1 MDEMRLRLGEILVD
15 AGVLQQE
22 QLDQALAMQKAR
34 GIRLGQV
41 LLQENFISEPQL
53 VQALSRRLSIP
64 WVSLEYVDIPEE
76 ILQLVPPN
84 VAEEFFLIP
93 VYVQKVDP
101 KNKTLF
107 VAMNDPMDE
116 TALRFVSA
124 AAGMPV
130 KPMVAGPSDIS
141 TAIQYYYYGQE
152 DAQYQQAPLTRSS
165 SIPAPLWA
173 GAGEAKEAPEA
184 ELQRSGVPESAPIE
198 DPLSLEELTDQPIPI
213 EELTDS
219 TMPLADHDIVVEGN
233 IDSETPEADGEMRSQ
248 AEEKER
254 QQHLQR
260 EVEKH
265 MFGVGPSR
273 TRGRSLTL
281 LDGTTIRFGGANQ
294 RQPSSRS
301 KYSIEDLA
309 KGLKAHSAGLHTEFP
324 LPSDNWEDYFTAL
337 LSILVRK
344 NLVFFDELMREL
356 KKKR

>member
-1 MDEMRLRLGEILVD
+1 
-15 AGVLQQE
+15 
-22 QLDQALAMQKAR
+22 
-34 GIRLGQV
+34 
-41 LLQENFISEPQL
+41 
-53 VQALSRRLSIP
+53 
-64 WVSLEYVDIPEE
+64 
-76 ILQLVPPN
+76 
-84 VAEEFFLIP
+84 
-93 VYVQKVDP
+93 
-101 KNKTLF
+101 
-107 VAMNDPMDE
+107 
-116 TALRFVSA
+116 
-124 AAGMPV
+124 MPV

-152 DAQYQQAPLTRSS
+152 DAEYPQAPLMRSS

-173 GAGEAKEAPEA
+173 GAGEVKVKEAAAPERMSSEAPEA
-184 ELQRSGVPESAPIE
+184 APIE
-198 DPLSLEELTDQPIPI
+198 DPLPLDDLTDQPMPI

-233 IDSETPEADGEMRSQ
+233 IESETPEAEEGERAGVEQM
-248 AEEKER
+248 ER

-265 MFGVGPSR
+265 MFGVGPSK

-301 KYSIEDLA
+301 KYTIQDLA
-309 KGLKAHSAGLHTEFP
+309 KGLKAHAAGLHTDLP
-324 LPSDNWEDYFTAL
+324 LPSENWEDYYTAL